1 MPKKIGKKIS
11 RIVTHGRQ
19 AHRDD
24 FLAVALAL
32 TLYGVVPVFRREP
45 TEDELGN
52 PRVLVLDVG
61 GRYEPALRNFDH
73 HQRTR
78 DEPAECALSL
88 FVRHQGLE
96 DAFLLRPWW
105 RFTVVKDAHGPRA
118 AAQLLGLEEL
128 PIETIS
134 PIEGVILNRFARQQD
149 TVDAV
154 TIRRMAEFGEDL
166 LDYTKQYADDYNR
179 VKEMVTVQSIDGLPA
194 FVIDREASGTTNGV
208 LARYR
213 SLEHPD
219 VVMSVARSP
228 DKEASW
234 ALYRYD
240 DDHRVDFR
248 VVDDDPRVK
257 FVHSSGFLAV
267 LRLDA
272 TLGDALELCKRSILI
287 D

>member
-1 MPKKIGKKIS
+1 MSKGIN
-11 RIVTHGRQ
+11 RIITHGRQ

-24 FLAVALAL
+24 FLAVALGL
-32 TLYGVVPVFRREP
+32 VLYGIVPVFRREP

-61 GRYEPALRNFDH
+61 GRYDPELRNFDH

-78 DEPAECALSL
+78 EDPPECALSL
-88 FVRHQGLE
+88 FVRYVGLE

-105 RFTVVKDAHGPRA
+105 RFTIVKDAHGPRA

-134 PIEGVILNRFARQQD
+134 PIEGVILNRFARQQG

-154 TIRRMAEFGEDL
+154 TVRRMAEFGADL
-166 LDYTKQYADDYNR
+166 LEYTQRYARDYDLLKKKVVIQR
-179 VKEMVTVQSIDGLPA
+179 VDGLPT
-194 FVIDREASGTTNGV
+194 FVLDEEATPTTNGV
-208 LARYR
+208 LARDR
-213 SLEHPD
+213 KRERPD

-228 DKEASW
+228 DKDASW

-240 DDHRVDFR
+240 DDPNVDFR
-248 VVDDDPRVK
+248 AVADDPRVK
-257 FVHSSGFLAV
+257 FTHSSGFLAV

-272 TLGDALELCKRSILI
+272 TLGDALALCQKSILI